1 MELLFVALGGLLVG
15 VIAYYALP
23 HREMKGAALVPAI
36 GGVLASVVWVALT
49 WAGLRY
55 DEGIIWLVTFV
66 VTIAGTLLAAAALSR
81 SRTRRDQARLK
92 ELSSS
97 RV

>member
-23 HREMKGAALVPAI
+23 HPEMKGAALVPAI
-36 GGVLASVVWVALT
+36 GGVIASVVWVALT
-49 WAGLRY
+49 WAGLKY
-55 DEGIIWLVTFV
+55 DEWIIWLVTAV
-66 VTIAGTLLAAAALSR
+66 LTVAGTLVAATALGR
-81 SRTRRDQARLK
+81 SRTRRDQARLR